1 MPAARSPTALANA
14 SFGAS
19 IPQRLADVFATI
31 DAANA
36 RDPSLVL
43 VDGRREP
50 AALVDGWR
58 MSEALGRLAPD
69 ASELLR
75 IAVRGHH
82 IERWTSPRQDYPAG
96 RIGYLKWRKDLAAF
110 HGRQLAAIMTA
121 AGYSPE
127 ESERVGTLVRKEGL
141 GFDPEVQTLE
151 DVSCLV
157 FLAHGLQ
164 DFMAKTDEDKLAR
177 ILAKTWRKM
186 SEVGRRHALA
196 LDLPPSVHGLLERGL
211 TALSRTPA

>member
-1 MPAARSPTALANA
+1 MTQPST
-14 SFGAS
+14 
-19 IPQRLADVFATI
+19 RLADVFAAI

-36 RDPSLVL
+36 RDPRAVL
-43 VDGRREP
+43 ADSGYEP
-50 AALVDGWR
+50 AALVDGRR

-82 IERWTSPRQDYPAG
+82 IERWTSPRLDYPAG
-96 RIGYLKWRKDLAAF
+96 RVGYLKWRKDLAAF
-110 HGRQLAAIMTA
+110 HARRLAAIMAA

-127 ESERVGTLVRKEGL
+127 EIERVGALVRKESL
-141 GFDPEVQTLE
+141 GSDPEVQTLE
-151 DVSCLV
+151 DASCLV
-157 FLAHGLQ
+157 FLAHGLH

-186 SEVGRRHALA
+186 SEGGRRYALA
-196 LDLPPSVHGLLERGL
+196 LDMPPSVHGLLERGL
-211 TALSRTPA
+211 AALSRPPA